1 MEEVCSEMKMVSGLR
16 GLLTILVFALSL
28 WLNYGQFTMALLWHG
43 MRGIGGLSLKRTPD
57 LRL

>member
-1 MEEVCSEMKMVSGLR
+1 MLR
-16 GLLTILVFALSL
+16 DEDGKWIKGFAYNIGILFALSL